1 MFRSARSRAC
11 SRWRRSPRSSRR
23 ARPSSGSTT
32 TRRRAQ
38 ASPSR
43 PSTSSKRSQPSQRS
57 ASVRTYFLRTLAGCA
72 AALFAAAASAQQDFS
87 KVEIQTE
94 KVADTVYMMT
104 GAGGNLGV
112 SVGEDAVFVIDD
124 QFAPL
129 TPKIQ
134 AAIAKLTDKPVKFVL
149 NTHWHFDHTG
159 GNENMGKA
167 GALIFAHENVRK
179 RLSAEGFIEFLGMKT
194 KPEPKVALPV
204 VTFTRDVTFR
214 LNGDELVVTH
224 VPRAHTDGDSI
235 VEFRK
240 SNVIHMGDTFF
251 NRLYPFIDTSS
262 GGTVAGVLAAADGV
276 LKTVGDSTKI
286 IPGHGPLASK
296 ADLKA
301 YRDMLAATSGN
312 IRGQIKAGKTL
323 EQVIASKP
331 TAKYDAVWG
340 KGFFAT

>member
-1 MFRSARSRAC
+1 VKTHFRRI
-11 SRWRRSPRSSRR
+11 
-23 ARPSSGSTT
+23 
-32 TRRRAQ
+32 
-38 ASPSR
+38 
-43 PSTSSKRSQPSQRS
+43 
-57 ASVRTYFLRTLAGCA
+57 LAVCA

-94 KVADTVYMMT
+94 KLADTVYMMT
-104 GAGGNLGV
+104 GSGGNLGV

-134 AAIAKLTDKPVKFVL
+134 AAIAKLTPKPVQFVL

-159 GNENMGKA
+159 GNENLGKA
-167 GALIFAHENVRK
+167 GAVIVAHENVRK
-179 RLSAEGFIEFLGMKT
+179 RLSTEGFIEFLGMKT

-204 VTFTRDVTFR
+204 VTFTRSISFH

-224 VPRAHTDGDSI
+224 APRAHTDGDSI
-235 VEFRK
+235 VRFGK
-240 SNVIHMGDTFF
+240 SNVVHMGDTFF
-251 NRLYPFIDTSS
+251 NKLYPFIDTSS
-262 GGTVAGVLAAADGV
+262 GGTVAGVLAVVDGV
-276 LKTVGDSTKI
+276 LKTADDGTRI

-301 YRDMLAATSGN
+301 YRDMLAAVSGN
-312 IRGQIKAGKTL
+312 IRGQIKGGKTL

-331 TAKYDAVWG
+331 TAKYDTAWG
-340 KGFFAT
+340 KGFLAPEKFVEMVYKNLKR